1 MPADE
6 LCNIREINNHRL
18 QLDCNLTFDTAQES
32 HCQLL
37 AIAEFRDELRVR
49 CLHLQAEMDTVLKF
63 TIA

>member
-6 LCNIREINNHRL
+6 LCIIREIQRL
-18 QLDCNLTFDTAQES
+18 QLDYNLTFDTAQES

-37 AIAEFRDELRVR
+37 AIVEFRDELGLR
-49 CLHLQAEMDTVLKF
+49 CLHLQAEMDTVLIF